1 MLNAEKHA
9 EEDQKNKADY
19 VLYKRTSD
27 GQYVPVSI
35 DVENSRAIRPI
46 IALFIYND
54 ILKKS
59 FIFEKRNKPKIID
72 TLSYDAMD
80 VDPSNFIW
88 DGWPEGIFHLLDMDE
103 PERWKLTSERI

>member
-46 IALFIYND
+46 
-54 ILKKS
+54 
-59 FIFEKRNKPKIID
+59 KPKIID